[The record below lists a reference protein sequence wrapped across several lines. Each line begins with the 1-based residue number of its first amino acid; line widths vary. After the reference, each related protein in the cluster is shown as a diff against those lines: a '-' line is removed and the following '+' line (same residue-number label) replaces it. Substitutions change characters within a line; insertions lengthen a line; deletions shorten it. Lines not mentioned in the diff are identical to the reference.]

1 MERELLELGF
11 KKYNKFYELVL
22 KTCTIQVIDDKVYLF
37 ENIENTTDAMYNKYS
52 YKKVKKLI
60 DAKIKM
66 L

>member
-1 MERELLELGF
+1 M
-11 KKYNKFYELVL
+11 
-22 KTCTIQVIDDKVYLF
+22 DKVYLF

-60 DAKIKM
+60 DAKIKT